1 MRRQQSLFTALSSP
15 VFVACALLIGGAQA
29 QQNFDKVEIK
39 TEKLSP
45 TTFVLFGA
53 GGNVGVSVGED
64 ALFIIDDQYAPLS
77 PKILAA
83 LKQLSDKP
91 IKFVLNTHWHGDHTG
106 GNENM
111 GKGGALIVAHDNVR
125 NRMSTEQFIAL
136 FKSKVPPSP
145 KVALPVVTFS
155 TDVTFHIN
163 GDEVYGF
170 HVPKAHTDG
179 DTVVHFKKSNVI
191 HMGDVF
197 FNGWYPFIDVSS
209 GGSPEGVIA
218 ASDRV
223 LAMSDDNTK
232 IIPGHGPVAGK
243 GDLKA
248 YRDMLA
254 SVSGRVKALMKEGKK
269 LDEIKAAKP
278 SAEFDEK
285 WGKAFIKADAFIE
298 MLFAIYS

>member
-218 ASDRV
+218 AADRV